1 MKRSF
6 SRVAIVNRGEAA
18 LRFIH
23 AALELNREGERLH
36 TIALYTEPDR
46 KALFVREADEAW
58 DLGPAMVEGADGR
71 RKVAYVDLPR
81 LEEAL
86 RRTRAEAAWPG
97 WGFVAEQ
104 PDFAELCERLGVTF
118 IGPSPAAM
126 RALGDKIASKKLAEG
141 LGIPLVPW
149 AGAPAASEAEAARQA
164 AELGFPVMVKA
175 TGGVGGRGVREA
187 ETPGTLPGALK
198 SARAEAWKWFGQ
210 ATVFLERR
218 LDGVRHVD
226 VQVVSDAWG
235 GVWAL
240 PAREASIQRRHQ
252 KLVEESPVPGLSPAR
267 EAAMRRAAARLVQAV
282 GYVGAAAVEFLYDPG
297 SEDFWFLEANT
308 RLEVEH
314 GVSEVTTGLDLVK
327 LQVHVARGGR
337 LPGEP
342 PGAAGHAVEVR
353 LCAENAESGFAPA
366 PGTVARLKLPGG
378 PGLRVDAGVAEGDL
392 VPAEFDSMIAKVI
405 AHGRDREE
413 ALGRLSRGLAQTAV
427 ILRGGTTNKAFLL
440 DLLDREEVRTG
451 RLDVRFLDRL
461 VARGEQS
468 SRRHAELALVR
479 AAIEAY
485 EAEADGE
492 RARFLSTAVRGRPEV
507 RPETSRTVE
516 LRQGGQAYSVVV
528 RRTAVDRY
536 RVEGDGHRVD
546 IGVER
551 LGSPLR
557 ERRLQTSEWRLLC
570 GGSTW
575 RVLSLVQ
582 GRSHLVEVEGVPH
595 TFTRDSQGLV
605 VAPAPAIVVSV
616 AVQPGDEVEAGQPLL
631 VLEAMKM
638 ETSVD
643 APFGGHVR
651 EVRVVPN
658 VQVGPGDPLVV
669 IDPEPRR
676 DAPPREKRLHLD
688 ALGAQ
693 AGGPPAGS
701 RQALEELRGLMLG
714 FDVEAAGL
722 RDALSRP
729 VEGSSGE
736 GFARGAASVLD
747 IFVDVCS
754 LFRRQGED
762 DEEWEDGNGSGAEEY
777 LFTYLRKLDE
787 KGAGLPAAFLAKL
800 QRALRHYGVKDLS
813 RSPELEESLYRI
825 CKAHQR
831 EEQLATPVS
840 LLLERFL
847 EGEAGSLAAVPDL
860 PALLDRLIA
869 ATQSRYPAVNDLAR
883 EVRFR
888 LVERPL
894 LERVRGEAFAAA
906 ERDLGALAKG
916 LAAGA
921 RAAHVEA
928 LVQCPQPLAG
938 LLVERYGRAGR
949 PVREAILE
957 VLLRRF
963 YRIRALDEI
972 RVESV
977 DGQPFAVASY
987 ERHGHL
993 RRALLAHAGEAGLAT
1008 TLARMGRLAASAPAE
1023 RELVGDVFFW
1033 RPEGPGDA
1041 GANGEETRAVLAG
1054 AALPRPFRRIVIAVA
1069 GPGGMQHFSF
1079 RPVATGGY
1087 AEEAS
1092 FRDVHPMMAKRLQL
1106 HQLQHFD
1113 IERLP
1118 SVDDVYLFRA
1128 VAKGNPRDERLFV
1141 VAEVRDLTP
1150 VRGSAGH
1157 VVQLPQ
1163 LERMLLETLGAI
1175 RRVQTRRP
1183 AGQRLHGNRVILHVW
1198 PVLDLSDEDLHAFVA
1213 RYAPSTEGLGLEGVT
1228 IRGRVPGEGGE
1239 VREVAVFLAKP
1250 PGRPIVV
1257 HRDAPDDAPI
1267 PPLSEYE
1274 QKVLRMAQRGLV
1286 YPYELVRM
1294 LAPGRDTAPRQF
1306 PPGEFV
1312 EHDLDGD
1319 GRLVPVARP
1328 FGKNTANVIA
1338 GVIRNFTPRHP
1349 EGMARVL
1356 LLGDPSRELGSLA
1369 EPECRRI
1376 AAALD
1381 LAREMRCPVD
1391 WLALSAGA
1399 KISTD
1404 SGTENMDWIAL
1415 VLRRIIDFT
1424 QEGGEINVVVNG
1436 INVGAQPYWNAEATM
1451 LMHTRGILV
1460 MMPESAMVLTGKRA
1474 LDFSGGVSAEDN
1486 RGIGGYERV
1495 MGPNG
1500 QAQYFARDIGEACQ
1514 LLFRHHEHTYLA
1526 PGERFPR
1533 RAETKDPADRDVR
1546 AFPYERRD
1554 EHGFATVGDVLTD
1567 GGNPGRKKPFDV
1579 RTVMQ
1584 AVADQ
1589 DHPTLERWSAWRDA
1603 ETVVVWDAHLGGW
1616 PVCLLGIESEPLPR
1630 FGIPPADGPDQWT
1643 GGTLFPQ
1650 SSRKAAR
1657 AINAA
1662 SGNRPVVVLANLTG
1676 FDGSPES
1683 LRQWQLEYGAEI
1695 GRAVVNF
1702 RGPIVFCVVS
1712 RYHGGA
1718 FVVFSNALNDNLS
1731 VIALEG
1737 TYASVIGGA
1746 PAAAVVFSREVE
1758 KRAAAD
1764 PRVKEL
1770 EAEMAAAAGHEKSRL
1785 RARLREVTRAVHSEK
1800 LGQVADEY
1808 DAVHSVDRA
1817 RRMGSVHE
1825 IIPAARLRPH
1835 LVEAVEKGIAKER
1848 ERVGALAKGE
1858 ASR

>member
-46 KALFVREADEAW
+46 RALFVREADEAW
-58 DLGPAMVEGADGR
+58 DLGPAMVEGGDGR
-71 RKVAYVDLPR
+71 RKVAYVDLGR

-86 RRTRAEAAWPG
+86 RATRAEAAWPG
-97 WGFVAEQ
+97 WGFVAEL
-104 PDFAELCERLGVTF
+104 PEFAELCERLGVTF

-126 RALGDKIASKKLAEG
+126 RALGDKIASKRLAESLG
-141 LGIPLVPW
+141 LPVVPW

-175 TGGVGGRGVREA
+175 TGGIGGRGVRDA
-187 ETPGTLPGALK
+187 ETAGTLPSALK
-198 SARAEAWKWFGQ
+198 GARAEAWKWFGL

-218 LDGVRHVD
+218 LDGARHVD
-226 VQVVSDAWG
+226 VQVLSDAWG

-252 KLVEESPVPGLSPAR
+252 KLVEESPVPGLPAAR
-267 EAAMRRAAARLVQAV
+267 ETAMRQAAARLVRAA
-282 GYVGAAAVEFLYDPG
+282 GYVGAAGVEFLYDPA

-342 PGAAGHAVEVR
+342 PAAAGHSVEVR
-353 LCAENAESGFAPA
+353 LCAEDAEAGFAPA

-413 ALGRLSRGLAQTAV
+413 ALGRLARALSQTAV

-440 DLLDREEVRTG
+440 DLLDREEVRAG
-451 RLDVRFLDRL
+451 RVDVRFLDRL

-485 EAEADGE
+485 EAEADAEKG
-492 RARFLSTAVRGRPEV
+492 RFLSTAVRGRPEV

-516 LRQGGQAYSVVV
+516 LRQGGQAYAVAV

-536 RVEGDGHRVD
+536 RVEEGGHRVD
-546 IGVER
+546 VGVER

-595 TFTRDSQGLV
+595 TFTRDAQGLV
-605 VAPAPAIVVSV
+605 AAPAPAIVVSV
-616 AVQPGDEVEAGQPLL
+616 AVQPGDPVEAGQPLV

-638 ETSVD
+638 ETSVV

-676 DAPPREKRLHLD
+676 TSEPRERRLFLD
-688 ALGAQ
+688 ALGA
-693 AGGPPAGS
+693 AAAGPPAGS

-722 RDALSRP
+722 REALSRS
-729 VEGSSGE
+729 VEGSAGE
-736 GFARGAASVLD
+736 AFARGARGVLD

-762 DEEWEDGNGSGAEEY
+762 EAVWGDDNGFGAEEY

-787 KGAGLPAAFLAKL
+787 KGTGLPAAFLAKL
-800 QRALRHYGVKDLS
+800 QRALRHYGVGELS

-831 EEQLATPVS
+831 EEQLAAPVS

-847 EGEAGSLAAVPDL
+847 EGEAASLAAVPDL

-906 ERDLGALAKG
+906 ERDLLALAGG
-916 LAAGA
+916 LDPAARPA
-921 RAAHVEA
+921 RVEA
-928 LVQCPQPLAG
+928 LVQCPQPLAA
-938 LLVERYGRAGR
+938 LLVERFGTASR
-949 PVREAILE
+949 PAREAILE
-957 VLLRRF
+957 VLQRRF

-972 RVESV
+972 RVEAV
-977 DGQPFAVASY
+977 DGHPFAVASY
-987 ERHGHL
+987 EREG
-993 RRALLAHAGEAGLAT
+993 RRRHALLTHAGDESLSAA
-1008 TLARMGRLAASAPAE
+1008 LARMGRLAAPAPPD
-1023 RELVGDVFFW
+1023 RELVGDAFLW

-1041 GANGEETRAVLAG
+1041 EANAAEFRAVLDG
-1054 AALPRPFRRIVIAVA
+1054 VALPRPFRRIVVAVA
-1069 GPGGMQHFSF
+1069 GPGGMQHFTF
-1079 RPVATGGY
+1079 RPAPGGGY
-1087 AEEAS
+1087 AEEAL
-1092 FRDVHPMMAKRLQL
+1092 FRDTHPMMAKRLQL
-1106 HQLQHFD
+1106 HRLQHFD
-1113 IERLP
+1113 LERLP
-1118 SVDDVYLFRA
+1118 SVEDVYVFRA
-1128 VAKGNPRDERLFV
+1128 VAKGNPRDERLVV

-1150 VRGSAGH
+1150 VRDGAGH
-1157 VVQLPQ
+1157 VMQLPE

-1175 RRVQTRRP
+1175 RRAQARRP
-1183 AGQRLHGNRVILHVW
+1183 PGQRIHGNRVILHVW
-1198 PVLDLSDEDLHAFVA
+1198 PVLDVSDEDLHDFVA
-1213 RYAPSTEGLGLEGVT
+1213 RYAPATEGLGLEGVT
-1228 IRGRVPGEGGE
+1228 IQGRVPVEGAPP
-1239 VREVAVFLAKP
+1239 REVAVFLSKP

-1257 HRDAPDDAPI
+1257 RRGAPEDGPI
-1267 PPLSEYE
+1267 APLSAYE
-1274 QKVLRMAQRGLV
+1274 QKVLRLAQRGLV

-1294 LAPGRDTAPRQF
+1294 LAPGRDAAGGQF

-1312 EHDLDGD
+1312 EHDLDGE
-1319 GRLVPVARP
+1319 GRLVPVTRP
-1328 FGKNTANVIA
+1328 FGQNQANIIA
-1338 GVIRNFTPRHP
+1338 GVIRNFTARHP

-1376 AAALD
+1376 AEALE
-1381 LAREMRCPVD
+1381 LARRMQCPVD

-1415 VLRRIIDFT
+1415 VLRRVIEFT
-1424 QEGGEINVVVNG
+1424 QAGGEINVVVNG

-1460 MMPESAMVLTGKRA
+1460 MMPDSAMVLTGKRA

-1486 RGIGGYERV
+1486 QGIGGYERV

-1514 LLFRHHEHTYLA
+1514 VLFRHHDHTYVA

-1533 RAETKDPADRDVR
+1533 RAATKDPADRDVR
-1546 AFPYERRD
+1546 AHPYARRD

-1567 GGNPGRKKPFDV
+1567 AGNPGRKKPFDV

-1584 AVADQ
+1584 SVADQ

-1616 PVCLLGIESEPLPR
+1616 PICLLGIESEPLPR
-1630 FGIPPADGPDQWT
+1630 FGIPPADGPEQWT

-1657 AINAA
+1657 ALNAA

-1683 LRQWQLEYGAEI
+1683 LRAWQLEYGAEI

-1718 FVVFSNALNDNLS
+1718 FVVFSNALNDNFS

-1758 KRAAAD
+1758 KRATAD
-1764 PRVKEL
+1764 PRVAEL
-1770 EAEMAAAAGHEKSRL
+1770 EAEVAAASGHEKARL
-1785 RARLREVTRAVHSEK
+1785 RARLREVLRAVHSEK

-1808 DAVHSVDRA
+1808 DAVHSVERA
-1817 RRMGSVHE
+1817 RRVGSVHE
-1825 IIPAARLRPH
+1825 IIPASRLRPH
-1835 LVEAVEKGIAKER
+1835 LIEAVERGIAKEL
-1848 ERVGALAKGE
+1848 ERVEALAK
-1858 ASR
+1858 A

>member
-36 TIALYTEPDR
+36 TIALYTTPDR
-46 KALFVREADEAW
+46 NALFVREADEAC
-58 DLGPAMVEGADGR
+58 DLGPAMVEGGDGR
-71 RKVAYVDLPR
+71 RKVAYVDLAR
-81 LEEAL
+81 LEQAL
-86 RRTRAEAAWPG
+86 RATRAEAAWPG
-97 WGFVAEQ
+97 WGFVAEL
-104 PDFAELCERLGVTF
+104 PEFAELCERVGVTF

-126 RALGDKIASKKLAEG
+126 RALGDKIASKRLAEG
-141 LGIPLVPW
+141 LGIPVVPW
-149 AGAPAASEAEAARQA
+149 AGVPATSEVEAARQA
-164 AELGFPVMVKA
+164 SELGFPVMVKA
-175 TGGVGGRGVREA
+175 TAGIGGRGIREA
-187 ETPGTLPGALK
+187 ETPGTLATALK
-198 SARAEAWKWFGQ
+198 GARAEGWKWFSQ

-218 LDGVRHVD
+218 LHGVRQVD

-252 KLVEESPVPGLSPAR
+252 KLVEESPVPGLPPAR
-267 EAAMRRAAARLVQAV
+267 ETAMRHAAARLVRAA
-282 GYVGAAAVEFLYDPG
+282 GYVGAAAVEFLYDAA

-314 GVSEVTTGLDLVK
+314 GVSEITTGLDLVK

-342 PGAAGHAVEVR
+342 PAASGHAVEVR
-353 LCAENAESGFAPA
+353 LCAEDAEAGFAPA
-366 PGTVARLKLPGG
+366 PGTVARLRLPGG

-427 ILRGGTTNKAFLL
+427 ILRGGTTNKAFLR
-440 DLLDREEVRTG
+440 DLVDREEVRGG
-451 RLDVRFLDRL
+451 RLDVGFLDRL
-461 VARGEQS
+461 VARGEQT

-485 EAEADGE
+485 EAEADFE
-492 RARFLSTAVRGRPEV
+492 KARFLSTAVRGRPEV

-516 LRQGGQAYSVVV
+516 LRQGGQAYGVVV

-536 RVEGDGHRVD
+536 RVEEDGRRVD
-546 IGVER
+546 VSVER
-551 LGSPLR
+551 LGAPLR

-570 GGSTW
+570 AGATW

-595 TFTRDSQGLV
+595 TFTSDSQGLV

-676 DAPPREKRLHLD
+676 VADPRERRLHLD
-688 ALGAQ
+688 ALGA
-693 AGGPPAGS
+693 AAAGPPAGS

-722 RDALSRP
+722 REALSRP
-729 VEGSSGE
+729 LEGSAGQA
-736 GFARGAASVLD
+736 FAQGAAGVLD

-762 DEEWEDGNGSGAEEY
+762 EEGWEDGNGFGAEEY
-777 LFTYLRKLDE
+777 LFTYLRKLEE

-800 QRALRHYGVKDLS
+800 QRALRHYGVTELS
-813 RSPELEESLYRI
+813 RSPELEESLYRV

-831 EEQLATPVS
+831 EEQLAAPVS

-847 EGEAGSLAAVPDL
+847 DGEAASLAAVPDL

-894 LERVRGEAFAAA
+894 LERVRSEGFAAA
-906 ERDLGALAKG
+906 ERDLAALAADPRG
-916 LAAGA
+916 EA
-921 RAAHVEA
+921 RAAHVES

-938 LLVERYGRAGR
+938 LLVERYGASGR
-949 PVREAILE
+949 PLREAILE

-977 DGQPFAVASY
+977 EGQPFAVASY
-987 ERHGHL
+987 EREGRSRH
-993 RRALLAHAGEAGLAT
+993 ALLAHGADAGLAT
-1008 TLARMGRLAASAPAE
+1008 ALAGMGRLAAAAPAG
-1023 RELVGDVFFW
+1023 REPVGDVFLW

-1041 GANGEETRAVLAG
+1041 ETNAAEMRAVLAG
-1054 AALPRPFRRIVIAVA
+1054 VPLPRPFRRIVIAVG
-1069 GPGGMQHFSF
+1069 GPGGMQHFTF
-1079 RPVATGGY
+1079 RPSAAGGY
-1087 AEEAS
+1087 SEEAF
-1092 FRDVHPMMAKRLQL
+1092 FRDAHPMMAKRLQL
-1106 HQLQHFD
+1106 HRLQQFE
-1113 IERLP
+1113 IERLA
-1118 SVDDVYLFRA
+1118 SVEDVYLFRT
-1128 VAKGNPRDERLFV
+1128 VARGNPRDERLFA

-1150 VRGSAGH
+1150 VRDAAGH
-1157 VVQLPQ
+1157 VVQLPE
-1163 LERMLLETLGAI
+1163 LERMLLEALGAI

-1183 AGQRLHGNRVILHVW
+1183 AGQRIHGSRVVLHVW
-1198 PVLDLSDEDLHAFVA
+1198 PILDVSDDDLHAFVA
-1213 RYAPSTEGLGLEGVT
+1213 RYAPTTEGLGLEGVT
-1228 IRGRVPGEGGE
+1228 IQGRVPATDGGAA
-1239 VREVAVFLAKP
+1239 REVAVFLSKP

-1257 HRDAPDDAPI
+1257 RRGVPEDGPI
-1267 PPLSEYE
+1267 APLSEYE
-1274 QKVLRMAQRGLV
+1274 QKVLRLAQRGLV

-1294 LAPGRDTAPRQF
+1294 LAPGRDAAGGQF

-1312 EHDLDGD
+1312 EHDLDGE
-1319 GRLVPVARP
+1319 GRLVPVERP
-1328 FGKNTANVIA
+1328 FGQNEANIIA
-1338 GVIRNFTPRHP
+1338 GVVRNYTARYP

-1369 EPECRRI
+1369 EAECRRVG
-1376 AAALD
+1376 AALA

-1399 KISTD
+1399 KISRD

-1415 VLRRIIDFT
+1415 VLRQVIEFT
-1424 QEGGEINVVVNG
+1424 QGGGEINVVVNG

-1460 MMPESAMVLTGKRA
+1460 MMPDSAMVLTGKRA
-1474 LDFSGGVSAEDN
+1474 LDFSGGVSAADN
-1486 RGIGGYERV
+1486 QGIGGYERV

-1514 LLFRHHEHTYLA
+1514 VLFRHHDHTYVA

-1533 RAETKDPADRDVR
+1533 RAETKDPSDRDVR
-1546 AFPYERRD
+1546 AYPYERRD

-1567 GGNPGRKKPFDV
+1567 AGNPGRKKPFDV
-1579 RTVMQ
+1579 RTVMRSLS
-1584 AVADQ
+1584 DQ
-1589 DHPTLERWSAWRDA
+1589 DHPPLERWSAWRDA

-1630 FGIPPADGPDQWT
+1630 FGIPPADGPEQWT

-1718 FVVFSNALNDNLS
+1718 FVVFSNALNDNFS

-1770 EAEMAAAAGHEKSRL
+1770 EAEAAAASGHEKARL

-1808 DAVHSVDRA
+1808 DAVHSVERA
-1817 RRMGSVHE
+1817 RRVGSVHE
-1825 IIPAARLRPH
+1825 IIPASRLRPH
-1835 LVEAVEKGIAKER
+1835 LIQAVEKGIAKER
-1848 ERVGALAKGE
+1848 ERIGALVKA
-1858 ASR
+1858 

>member
-36 TIALYTEPDR
+36 TVALYTAPDR
-46 KALFVREADEAW
+46 HSLFVREADEAW
-58 DLGPAMVEGADGR
+58 DLGPAAVETPDGR
-71 RKVAYVDLPR
+71 RKIAYADLGR

-86 RRTRAEAAWPG
+86 VATRAEAAWPG
-97 WGFVAEQ
+97 WGFVAED
-104 PDFAELCERLGVTF
+104 PGFAELCERLGVTF

-126 RALGDKIASKKLAEG
+126 RALGDKIAGKRLAEG
-141 LGIPLVPW
+141 LGIPVVPW
-149 AGAPAASEAEAARQA
+149 AGGPVAGEAEAARQA

-175 TGGVGGRGVREA
+175 TAGIGGRAVREA
-187 ETPGTLPGALK
+187 ETPGVLPGALK
-198 SARAEAWKWFGQ
+198 AARAAAWKWSGQ

-218 LDGVRHVD
+218 LDGARHLD

-252 KLVEESPVPGLSPAR
+252 KLVAESPVPRLPPAR
-267 EAAMRRAAARLVQAV
+267 EAAMRKAAARLVQAA
-282 GYVGAAAVEFLYDPG
+282 GYVGAAGVEFLYDPV

-314 GVSEVTTGLDLVK
+314 GVSEVTIGLDLVK
-327 LQVHVARGGR
+327 LQIHVARGGR

-342 PGAAGHAVEVR
+342 PSAVGHAIEAR
-353 LCAENAESGFAPA
+353 LCAEDAEAGFAPA
-366 PGTVARLKLPGG
+366 PGTVARLRLPGG

-392 VPAEFDSMIAKVI
+392 VPAEFDSMIAKII
-405 AHGRDREE
+405 ANGRDREE
-413 ALGRLSRGLAQTAV
+413 ALGRLARALAQTAV
-427 ILRGGTTNKAFLL
+427 ILRGGATNKAFLL
-440 DLLDREEVRTG
+440 DLLDREEVRAG
-451 RLDVRFLDRL
+451 RLDVGFLDRL

-485 EAEADGE
+485 EAEGDGE
-492 RARFLSTAVRGRPEV
+492 KARFLSTAVRGRPEV
-507 RPETSRTVE
+507 RPEASRSVE
-516 LRQGGQAYSVVV
+516 LRQGGQVYSVVV

-536 RVEGDGHRVD
+536 RVEEDGRRVEV
-546 IGVER
+546 GVER

-557 ERRLQTSEWRLLC
+557 ERRLQTSEWRLQC

-582 GRSHLVEVEGVPH
+582 GRTHLVEVEGVPH
-595 TFTRDSQGLV
+595 TFTRESQGPV

-616 AVQPGDEVEAGQPLL
+616 AVRPGDEVAAGQPLV

-643 APFGGHVR
+643 APFPGQVR

-669 IDPEPRR
+669 LDPEPRR
-676 DAPPREKRLHLD
+676 AALPRERRLHLD
-688 ALGAQ
+688 ALGGA
-693 AGGPPAGS
+693 AAGPPAGL

-714 FDVEAAGL
+714 FDAEAGGL
-722 RDALSRP
+722 REPLSRP
-729 VEGSSGE
+729 IERSAGE
-736 GFARGAASVLD
+736 PFARGAAGVLD
-747 IFVDVCS
+747 IFADICS
-754 LFRRQGED
+754 LFRRQGGA
-762 DEEWEDGNGSGAEEY
+762 DEEWEDGNGFGVEEY
-777 LFTYLRKLDE
+777 LFTYLRKLDH
-787 KGAGLPAAFLAKL
+787 KGAGLPAPFLTKL
-800 QRALRHYGVKDLS
+800 RRALRHYGVLDLA

-831 EEQLATPVS
+831 EEHLAAPVS
-840 LLLERFL
+840 LLLERL
-847 EGEAGSLAAVPDL
+847 REGEAASLAAVPDL
-860 PALLDRLIA
+860 PALLDRVIA

-894 LERVRGEAFAAA
+894 LQRVRAVAFAAA
-906 ERDLGALAKG
+906 EGDLLALAG
-916 LAAGA
+916 GPAPGE
-921 RAAHVEA
+921 RAALLER

-938 LLVERYGRAGR
+938 LLAERYEAASRTAQ
-949 PVREAILE
+949 EAILE

-972 RVESV
+972 RVETV
-977 DGQPFAVASY
+977 EGHPFAVASY
-987 ERHGHL
+987 EREGRR
-993 RRALLAHAGEAGLAT
+993 RRALLTHAGDSSLSTA
-1008 TLARMGRLAASAPAE
+1008 LARMGRLAAPTPPD
-1023 RELVGDVFFW
+1023 RELVGDVFLW
-1033 RPEGPGDA
+1033 RPGGA
-1041 GANGEETRAVLAG
+1041 GEVEANATEIREILEG
-1054 AALPRPFRRIVIAVA
+1054 AALPRSFRRLVVAVG
-1069 GPGGMQHFSF
+1069 GPGSMHHFTF
-1079 RPVATGGY
+1079 RPAQGGGY
-1087 AEEAS
+1087 AEETF
-1092 FRDVHPMMAKRLQL
+1092 FRDAHPMMAKRLEL
-1106 HQLQHFD
+1106 HRLQHFD
-1113 IERLP
+1113 LERLA
-1118 SVDDVYLFRA
+1118 SVEDVYLFRA
-1128 VAKGNPRDERLFV
+1128 VAKGNPRDERLFA

-1150 VRGSAGH
+1150 VRDAAGH
-1157 VVQLPQ
+1157 VVQLPE
-1163 LERMLLETLGAI
+1163 LERMLLEALGAM

-1183 AGQRLHGNRVILHVW
+1183 PGQRLHGNRVILHVW
-1198 PVLDLSDEDLHAFVA
+1198 PVLDVSDDDLHAFVA
-1213 RYAPSTEGLGLEGVT
+1213 RYAPTTEGLGLEGVT
-1228 IRGRVPGEGGE
+1228 IHGRVPAEGGE
-1239 VREVAVFLAKP
+1239 ARDVAVFLSKP

-1257 HRDAPDDAPI
+1257 RRAAPDDAPI
-1267 PPLSEYE
+1267 APLSEYE
-1274 QKVLRMAQRGLV
+1274 QKVVRLAQRGLV

-1294 LAPGRDTAPRQF
+1294 LAPGPEERGGQF

-1319 GRLVPVARP
+1319 GRLVPVDRP
-1328 FGKNTANVIA
+1328 FGQNRANVIA
-1338 GVIRNFTPRHP
+1338 GVIRNFTARHP

-1376 AAALD
+1376 AAALE

-1399 KISTD
+1399 KIAKD

-1415 VLRRIIDFT
+1415 VLRRIVEFT
-1424 QEGGEINVVVNG
+1424 QGGGEINVVVNG

-1460 MMPESAMVLTGKRA
+1460 MMPDSAMVLTGKRA

-1486 RGIGGYERV
+1486 QGIGGYERV

-1500 QAQYFARDIGEACQ
+1500 QAQYFARDVGEACQ
-1514 LLFRHHEHTYLA
+1514 ILFRHHEHAYFA

-1533 RAETKDPADRDVR
+1533 RARTEDPADRDVC
-1546 AFPYERRD
+1546 AFAYERCD
-1554 EHGFATVGDVLTD
+1554 EHGFAAVGDVLTD
-1567 GGNPGRKKPFDV
+1567 SGNPGRKRPFDV
-1579 RTVMQ
+1579 RNVMRS
-1584 AVADQ
+1584 VVDQ
-1589 DHPTLERWSAWRDA
+1589 DHPPLERWAAWRDA

-1616 PVCLLGIESEPLPR
+1616 PVCVLGIESEPQAR
-1630 FGIPPADGPDQWT
+1630 FGIPPADGPEQWT

-1662 SGNRPVVVLANLTG
+1662 SGSRPLVVLANLTG

-1718 FVVFSNALNDNLS
+1718 FVVFSNALHDNLS

-1746 PAAAVVFSREVE
+1746 PAAAVVFSREVDT
-1758 KRAAAD
+1758 RTAAD
-1764 PRVKEL
+1764 PRVQEV
-1770 EAEMAAAAGHEKSRL
+1770 EAALASATGHEKVRL
-1785 RARLREVTRAVHSEK
+1785 RARLREVTRAVQSEK

-1808 DAVHSVDRA
+1808 DAVHSVERA
-1817 RRMGSVHE
+1817 RRVGSVHE
-1825 IIPAARLRPH
+1825 IIPASRLRPH
-1835 LVEAVEKGIAKER
+1835 LIEAVEKGIARER
-1848 ERVGALAKGE
+1848 ERVETPARA
-1858 ASR
+1858 

>member
-18 LRFIH
+18 LRFIN

-36 TIALYTEPDR
+36 TIALYTTPDR
-46 KALFVREADEAW
+46 NALFVREADEAW
-58 DLGPAMVEGADGR
+58 GLGPAMVEGGDGR
-71 RKVAYVDLPR
+71 RKVAYVDLAR

-86 RRTRAEAAWPG
+86 RATRAEAAWPG
-97 WGFVAEQ
+97 WGFVAEL
-104 PDFAELCERLGVTF
+104 PAFAELCERLGLTF

-126 RALGDKIASKKLAEG
+126 RALGDKMASKRLAEG
-141 LGIPLVPW
+141 LGIPVVPW

-164 AELGFPVMVKA
+164 VDLGFPLMVKA
-175 TGGVGGRGVREA
+175 TGGLGGRGVRDA
-187 ETPGTLPGALK
+187 ETAGTLSTALK
-198 SARAEAWKWFGQ
+198 AARAEAWKWFGQ

-218 LDGVRHVD
+218 LDGARHVD

-252 KLVEESPVPGLSPAR
+252 KLIEESPVPGLPPGR
-267 EAAMRRAAARLVQAV
+267 EAAMRRAAARLVQAA
-282 GYVGAAAVEFLYDPG
+282 GYVGAAAVEFLYDPS

-314 GVSEVTTGLDLVK
+314 GVSEVTTGIDLVK

-337 LPGEP
+337 LPGDP
-342 PGAAGHAVEVR
+342 PPIAGHAIEVR
-353 LCAENAESGFAPA
+353 LCAEDAEAGFAPA

-413 ALGRLSRGLAQTAV
+413 ALGRLARALSQTAV

-440 DLLDREEVRTG
+440 GLLDREEVRAG
-451 RLDVRFLDRL
+451 RVDVRFLDRL

-485 EAEADGE
+485 EAEADAEKG
-492 RARFLSTAVRGRPEV
+492 RFLSTAVRGRPEV

-516 LRQGGQAYSVVV
+516 LRQGGQAYGVAV
-528 RRTAVDRY
+528 RRIAVDRY
-536 RVEGDGHRVD
+536 RVEEGGYRVD
-546 IGVER
+546 VGVER

-557 ERRLQTSEWRLLC
+557 ERRLQTSEWRLVC

-669 IDPEPRR
+669 IDPESRR
-676 DAPPREKRLHLD
+676 AADPRERRLHLD
-688 ALGAQ
+688 ALGA
-693 AGGPPAGS
+693 AAAGPPAGS

-714 FDVEAAGL
+714 FDVEATGL
-722 RDALSRP
+722 REALSRP
-729 VEGSSGE
+729 VEGSAGE
-736 GFARGAASVLD
+736 AFARGARGVLD

-762 DEEWEDGNGSGAEEY
+762 AEDWEDGNGFGAEEY
-777 LFTYLRKLDE
+777 LFTYLRKLEE

-800 QRALRHYGVKDLS
+800 QRALGHYGVCDLF

-831 EEQLATPVS
+831 EEQLAAPVS
-840 LLLERFL
+840 LLLERL
-847 EGEAGSLAAVPDL
+847 LDGEAASLAAVPDL

-883 EVRFR
+883 DVRFR

-906 ERDLGALAKG
+906 ERDLRAVGGDLD
-916 LAAGA
+916 AAT
-921 RAAHVEA
+921 RAAHVES
-928 LVQCPQPLAG
+928 LVQCPLPLAG
-938 LLVERYGRAGR
+938 PLVERFETASR
-949 PVREAILE
+949 PAREAILE
-957 VLLRRF
+957 VLQRRF

-972 RVESV
+972 RVEAV
-977 DGQPFAVASY
+977 DDHPFAVASY
-987 ERHGHL
+987 EREG
-993 RRALLAHAGEAGLAT
+993 RRRHAILTHAADASLSAAI
-1008 TLARMGRLAASAPAE
+1008 ARTGRLAATAPAD
-1023 RELVGDVFFW
+1023 RELVGDLFLW
-1033 RPEGPGDA
+1033 RATGPGDA
-1041 GANGEETRAVLAG
+1041 DANAAEIRSVLEG
-1054 AALPRPFRRIVIAVA
+1054 VPLPRPFRRIVIAVA
-1069 GPGGMQHFSF
+1069 GPGGMQHFTF
-1079 RPVATGGY
+1079 RPAPGGGY
-1087 AEEAS
+1087 AEEAF
-1092 FRDVHPMMAKRLQL
+1092 FRDTHPMMAKRLQL
-1106 HQLQHFD
+1106 HRLQHFD
-1113 IERLP
+1113 LERLP
-1118 SVDDVYLFRA
+1118 SVEDVYLFRA
-1128 VAKGNPRDERLFV
+1128 VAKGNPRDERLFA

-1150 VRGSAGH
+1150 VRDGAGR
-1157 VVQLPQ
+1157 VVQLPE
-1163 LERMLLETLGAI
+1163 LERMLLEALGAI

-1183 AGQRLHGNRVILHVW
+1183 PGQRIHGNRVILHVW
-1198 PVLDLSDEDLHAFVA
+1198 PILDVSDEDLHAFVA
-1213 RYAPSTEGLGLEGVT
+1213 RYAPATEGLGLEGVT
-1228 IRGRVPGEGGE
+1228 IQGRVPVEGGE
-1239 VREVAVFLAKP
+1239 PREVAVSLSKP

-1257 HRDAPDDAPI
+1257 RRGVPQDGPVA
-1267 PPLSEYE
+1267 PLSEYE
-1274 QKVLRMAQRGLV
+1274 QKVLRLAQRGLV

-1294 LAPGRDTAPRQF
+1294 LAPGRDAASGQF

-1312 EHDLDGD
+1312 EHDLDGE
-1319 GRLVPVARP
+1319 GRLAPVDRP
-1328 FGKNTANVIA
+1328 FGQNQANVIV
-1338 GVIRNFTPRHP
+1338 GLIRNFTMRHP

-1376 AAALD
+1376 VAALD
-1381 LAREMRCPVD
+1381 LARDMQCPVD

-1415 VLRRIIDFT
+1415 VLRRVIEFT
-1424 QEGGEINVVVNG
+1424 QTGGEVNVVVNG

-1460 MMPESAMVLTGKRA
+1460 MMPDSAMVLTGKRA

-1514 LLFRHHEHTYLA
+1514 VLFRHHDHTYVA

-1533 RAETKDPADRDVR
+1533 RAATKDPAERDIR
-1546 AFPYERRD
+1546 AFPYERAG
-1554 EHGFATVGDVLTD
+1554 EHGFATVGEVLTD
-1567 GGNPGRKKPFDV
+1567 AGNPGRKKPFDV
-1579 RTVMQ
+1579 RTVMSS
-1584 AVADQ
+1584 VTDQ

-1630 FGIPPADGPDQWT
+1630 FGIPPADGPEQWT

-1650 SSRKAAR
+1650 SSRKVAR

-1683 LRQWQLEYGAEI
+1683 LRSWQLEYGAEI

-1718 FVVFSNALNDNLS
+1718 FVVFSNALNDNFS
-1731 VIALEG
+1731 VLALEG

-1758 KRAAAD
+1758 KRTAAD
-1764 PRVKEL
+1764 PRAKAL
-1770 EAEMAAAAGHEKSRL
+1770 EAEVAAASGHEKARL

-1808 DAVHSVDRA
+1808 DAVHSVERA
-1817 RRMGSVHE
+1817 RRVGSVHE
-1825 IIPAARLRPH
+1825 IIPARRLRPH
-1835 LVEAVEKGIAKER
+1835 LIEAVEKGIAKEL
-1848 ERVGALAKGE
+1848 ERVGALAK
-1858 ASR
+1858 A

>member
-46 KALFVREADEAW
+46 HALFVREANEAW
-58 DLGPAMVEGADGR
+58 DLGPAMVAGADGR
-71 RKVAYVDLPR
+71 RKVAYVDLGR

-86 RRTRAEAAWPG
+86 RETRAEAAWPG

-104 PDFAELCERLGVTF
+104 PAFAELCERLGVTF

-126 RALGDKIASKKLAEG
+126 RVLGDKIASKRLAEG
-141 LGIPLVPW
+141 LGIPVVPW
-149 AGAPAASEAEAARQA
+149 AGAPATNEAEAARQA
-164 AELGFPVMVKA
+164 SELGFPVMVKA
-175 TGGVGGRGVREA
+175 TAGIGGRGIREA
-187 ETPGTLPGALK
+187 ETPGTLPTALK
-198 SARAEAWKWFGQ
+198 GARAEGWKWFGQ

-218 LDGVRHVD
+218 LEGVRQVD

-252 KLVEESPVPGLSPAR
+252 KLVEESPVPGLPPLR
-267 EAAMRRAAARLVQAV
+267 EAAMRQAAARLVRAA
-282 GYVGAAAVEFLYDPG
+282 GYVGAAAVEFLYDSA
-297 SEDFWFLEANT
+297 SEDFWLLEANT

-314 GVSEVTTGLDLVK
+314 GVSEITTGLDLVK

-342 PGAAGHAVEVR
+342 PPASGHAIEVR
-353 LCAENAESGFAPA
+353 LCAEDAEAGFAPA
-366 PGTVARLKLPGG
+366 PGTVARLRLPGG

-427 ILRGGTTNKAFLL
+427 VLRGGTTNKAFLL
-440 DLLDREEVRTG
+440 DLVDREEVRLG
-451 RLDVRFLDRL
+451 RLDVGFLDRL
-461 VARGEQS
+461 VARGEQT

-485 EAEADGE
+485 ETEADAE
-492 RARFLSTAVRGRPEV
+492 KARFLSTAARGRPEV

-516 LRQGGQAYSVVV
+516 LRQGGQAYGVAV

-536 RVEGDGHRVD
+536 RVEEDGRRVD
-546 IGVER
+546 VSVER
-551 LGSPLR
+551 LGAPLR

-570 GGSTW
+570 AGATW

-616 AVQPGDEVEAGQPLL
+616 AVQPGDEVEVGQPLL

-643 APFGGHVR
+643 APFAGHVR

-658 VQVGPGDPLVV
+658 VQVGPGDPLVL

-676 DAPPREKRLHLD
+676 VADPRERRLHLD
-688 ALGAQ
+688 ALGA
-693 AGGPPAGS
+693 AAAGPPAGS

-714 FDVEAAGL
+714 FDVEAVGL
-722 RDALSRP
+722 REALSRP
-729 VEGSSGE
+729 LEGSAGE
-736 GFARGAASVLD
+736 VFARGAAGVLD

-762 DEEWEDGNGSGAEEY
+762 EEEWEDGNGFGAEEY

-800 QRALRHYGVKDLS
+800 QRALRHYGVSDLS
-813 RSPELEESLYRI
+813 RSPELEESLYRV

-831 EEQLATPVS
+831 EEQLAAPVS
-840 LLLERFL
+840 LLLERFVD
-847 EGEAGSLAAVPDL
+847 GEAASLAAIPDL

-906 ERDLGALAKG
+906 ERDLAALG
-916 LAAGA
+916 TGPGGDA
-921 RAAHVEA
+921 RAAHVES

-938 LLVERYGRAGR
+938 LLVERYGAAVR

-972 RVESV
+972 RVETV
-977 DGQPFAVASY
+977 EGHPFAVASY
-987 ERHGHL
+987 EREGRSRH
-993 RRALLAHAGEAGLAT
+993 ALLTHTGDAGLAT
-1008 TLARMGRLAASAPAE
+1008 ALRSMGRLAAAAPAG
-1023 RELVGDVFFW
+1023 REPVGDVFLW
-1033 RPEGPGDA
+1033 RPEGPGDPEVNA
-1041 GANGEETRAVLAG
+1041 AEMRAVLAG
-1054 AALPRPFRRIVIAVA
+1054 VALPRPFRRIVLAVA
-1069 GPGGMQHFSF
+1069 GPGGMQHFTF
-1079 RPVATGGY
+1079 RPAPDGGY
-1087 AEEAS
+1087 TEEAL
-1092 FRDVHPMMAKRLQL
+1092 FRDAHPMMAKRLQL
-1106 HQLQHFD
+1106 HRLQHFD
-1113 IERLP
+1113 LERLS
-1118 SVDDVYLFRA
+1118 SVEDVYVFRA

-1150 VRGSAGH
+1150 VRDAAGH
-1157 VVQLPQ
+1157 VVQLPE

-1175 RRVQTRRP
+1175 RRFQSRRP
-1183 AGQRLHGNRVILHVW
+1183 PGQRIHGNRVILHVW
-1198 PVLDLSDEDLHAFVA
+1198 PVLDVSDDDLHAFVA
-1213 RYAPSTEGLGLEGVT
+1213 RYAPATEGLGLEGVT
-1228 IRGRVPGEGGE
+1228 IQGRVPVEGASP
-1239 VREVAVFLAKP
+1239 REVAVSLSKP

-1257 HRDAPDDAPI
+1257 RRAAPEEGPI
-1267 PPLSEYE
+1267 APLSEYE
-1274 QKVLRMAQRGLV
+1274 QKVQRLAQRGLV

-1294 LAPGRDTAPRQF
+1294 LAPGRDAAGGQF

-1312 EHDLDGD
+1312 EHDLDAE
-1319 GRLVPVARP
+1319 GRLVPVDRP
-1328 FGKNTANVIA
+1328 FGQNQANIIA

-1369 EPECRRI
+1369 EAECRRVG
-1376 AAALD
+1376 AALD
-1381 LAREMRCPVD
+1381 LAREMGCPLD

-1415 VLRRIIDFT
+1415 VLRQIIEFT
-1424 QEGGEINVVVNG
+1424 QAGGEINVVVNG

-1460 MMPESAMVLTGKRA
+1460 MMPDSAMVLTGKRA
-1474 LDFSGGVSAEDN
+1474 LDFSGGVSAADN
-1486 RGIGGYERV
+1486 QGIGGYERV

-1514 LLFRHHEHTYLA
+1514 VLFRHHDHTYVV

-1533 RAETKDPADRDVR
+1533 RATTADPGDRDVR
-1546 AFPYERRD
+1546 THPYRRRD
-1554 EHGFATVGDVLTD
+1554 EHGFATVGDVITD
-1567 GGNPGRKKPFDV
+1567 AGNPGRKKPFDV

-1584 AVADQ
+1584 SVADQ
-1589 DHPTLERWSAWRDA
+1589 DHAPLERWAAWRDA

-1630 FGIPPADGPDQWT
+1630 FGIPPADGPEQWT

-1657 AINAA
+1657 ALNAA

-1718 FVVFSNALNDNLS
+1718 FVVFSNALNDNFS

-1746 PAAAVVFSREVE
+1746 PAAAVVFSREVD

-1764 PRVKEL
+1764 ARVKEL
-1770 EAEMAAAAGHEKSRL
+1770 EAEVAAASGHEKARL

-1808 DAVHSVDRA
+1808 DAVHSVERA
-1817 RRMGSVHE
+1817 RRVGSVHE
-1825 IIPAARLRPH
+1825 IIPASRLRPH
-1835 LVEAVEKGIAKER
+1835 LIEAIEKGIAKEL
-1848 ERVGALAKGE
+1848 ERVATVGKP
-1858 ASR
+1858 

>member
-36 TIALYTEPDR
+36 TIALYTDPDR
-46 KALFVREADEAW
+46 HALFVREAAEAW
-58 DLGPAMVEGADGR
+58 ALGPAIEEGPDGR
-71 RKVAYVDLPR
+71 RTVAYVDLSR

-104 PDFAELCERLGVTF
+104 PEFAELCERLGVTF
-118 IGPSPAAM
+118 IGASPAAM
-126 RALGDKIASKKLAEG
+126 RALGDKIASKRLAEG
-141 LGIPLVPW
+141 LGIPVVPW
-149 AGAPAASEAEAARQA
+149 AGAPTASEAEALRQA
-164 AELGFPVMVKA
+164 GELGFPVMVKA

-187 ETPGTLPGALK
+187 ETPGALAGALK
-198 SARAEAWKWFGQ
+198 SARAEAWRWFGQ
-210 ATVFLERR
+210 VTVFLERR

-252 KLVEESPVPGLSPAR
+252 KLVEESPVPGLPPAR
-267 EAAMRRAAARLVQAV
+267 ESAMRSAAARLVQAA
-282 GYVGAAAVEFLYDPG
+282 GYVGAAAVEFLYDPA

-314 GVSEVTTGLDLVK
+314 GVSEVVTGLDLVK

-337 LPGEP
+337 LPGQP
-342 PGAAGHAVEVR
+342 PGASGHAIEVR
-353 LCAENAESGFAPA
+353 LCAEDAESGFAPA

-413 ALGRLSRGLAQTAV
+413 SLGRLSRALAQTAV

-440 DLLDREEVRTG
+440 DLLDREEVRAG

-485 EAEADGE
+485 EAEADVE
-492 RARFLSTAVRGRPEV
+492 RARFLSTAARGRPEV

-516 LRQGGQAYSVVV
+516 LRQGRQSYSVVV
-528 RRTAVDRY
+528 RRMAVDRY
-536 RVEGDGHRVD
+536 RVEGDGHRVE

-582 GRSHLVEVEGVPH
+582 GRSYLVEVEGVAH
-595 TFTRDSQGLV
+595 TFTRDAQGLV
-605 VAPAPAIVVSV
+605 GAPAPAIVVSV
-616 AVQPGDEVEAGQPLL
+616 AVQPGDEVEADQPLV

-638 ETSVD
+638 ETAVL
-643 APFGGHVR
+643 APFAGHVR

-669 IDPEPRR
+669 IDPGPRR

-688 ALGAQ
+688 ALSAQ
-693 AGGPPAGS
+693 AAGPPAGS

-714 FDVEAAGL
+714 FDVDAAGL
-722 RDALSRP
+722 RDALARP
-729 VEGSSGE
+729 IEGWAGVE
-736 GFARGAASVLD
+736 FARGAAGVLD

-762 DEEWEDGNGSGAEEY
+762 EEEWEDGNGFGAEEY

-787 KGAGLPAAFLAKL
+787 KGAGLPAAFVAKL
-800 QRALRHYGVKDLS
+800 QRALRHYGVSGLS
-813 RSPELEESLYRI
+813 RSPELEESLYRV

-831 EEQLATPVS
+831 EEQLAAPVS

-847 EGEAGSLAAVPDL
+847 EGEAASLAAVPDL

-883 EVRFR
+883 DVRFR

-894 LERVRGEAFAAA
+894 LEHVRSEGFAAA
-906 ERDLGALAKG
+906 ERDLAALARG
-916 LAAGA
+916 QEAGT
-921 RAAHVEA
+921 RAARVEA

-938 LLVERYGRAGR
+938 LLVERYVTSGA

-963 YRIRALDEI
+963 YRIRALDE
-972 RVESV
+972 VLV
-977 DGQPFAVASY
+977 QTADAHPFAAAGY
-987 ERHGHL
+987 EHEGRARH
-993 RRALLAHAGEAGLAT
+993 ALLAHAAEAGLAT
-1008 TLARMGRLAASAPAE
+1008 TLARMGRLAASAPGG
-1023 RELVGDVFFW
+1023 RDLVGDVFVW
-1033 RPEGPGDA
+1033 RPDGPGDA
-1041 GANGEETRAVLAG
+1041 EANAAEVHAVLAG
-1054 AALPRPFRRIVIAVA
+1054 AVLPRAFQRMVIAIA
-1069 GPGGMQHFSF
+1069 GPGGMQHFTF
-1079 RPVATGGY
+1079 RPLPGGGY
-1087 AEEAS
+1087 AEES
-1092 FRDVHPMMAKRLQL
+1092 LFRDAHPMMAKRLQL
-1106 HQLQHFD
+1106 DRLQHFD
-1113 IERLP
+1113 TERLP

-1150 VRGSAGH
+1150 VRDDAGH
-1157 VVQLPQ
+1157 VVQLPE
-1163 LERMLLETLGAI
+1163 LERMLLEALGAI
-1175 RRVQTRRP
+1175 RRVQRPRP
-1183 AGQRLHGNRVILHVW
+1183 AGQRFHGNRIILHVW
-1198 PVLDLSDEDLHAFVA
+1198 PVLDLSDEDLYAFVA
-1213 RYAPSTEGLGLEGVT
+1213 RYAPATEGLGLEGVT
-1228 IRGRVPGEGGE
+1228 MLGRAPEEGGQG
-1239 VREVAVFLAKP
+1239 REIAVFLAKP

-1257 HRDAPDDAPI
+1257 RRSPPEDTPI
-1267 PPLSEYE
+1267 APLSEYE

-1294 LAPGRDTAPRQF
+1294 LAPSGEDTPGQF

-1312 EHDLDGD
+1312 EHDLDD
-1319 GRLVPVARP
+1319 RGRLVPVERP
-1328 FGKNTANVIA
+1328 FGKNAANVIV
-1338 GVIRNFTPRHP
+1338 GVLRNFTPRYP

-1415 VLRRIIDFT
+1415 VLRRVVEFT
-1424 QEGGEINVVVNG
+1424 QAGGEVNVVVNG

-1514 LLFRHHEHTYLA
+1514 ILFRHHDHTYVA

-1533 RAETKDPADRDVR
+1533 RAETKDPEDRDVC
-1546 AFPYERRD
+1546 AFAYGRRD
-1554 EHGFATVGDVLTD
+1554 EHGFATVGEVLTD
-1567 GGNPGRKKPFDV
+1567 AGNPGRKKPFDV
-1579 RTVMQ
+1579 RTVMR

-1589 DHPTLERWSAWRDA
+1589 DHAPLERWPAWRDA

-1616 PVCLLGIESEPLPR
+1616 PVCLLGIESEPLAR
-1630 FGIPPADGPDQWT
+1630 LGVPPADGPETWT

-1718 FVVFSNALNDNLS
+1718 FVVFSNTLNENLS
-1731 VIALEG
+1731 VVALEG
-1737 TYASVIGGA
+1737 THASVIGGA

-1758 KRAAAD
+1758 KRTAAD
-1764 PRVKEL
+1764 SRVREL
-1770 EAEMAAAAGHEKSRL
+1770 EAEVAAATGHEKARL

-1808 DAVHSVDRA
+1808 DGIHSVERA
-1817 RRMGSVHE
+1817 RRVGSVQE

-1835 LVEAVEKGIAKER
+1835 LIEAVEKGVARELER
-1848 ERVGALAKGE
+1848 IGALAPSG
-1858 ASR
+1858 

>member
-6 SRVAIVNRGEAA
+6 SRVAVVNRGEAA

-46 KALFVREADEAW
+46 NALFVRESDEAW
-58 DLGPAMVEGADGR
+58 NLGPAMVEGADGR
-71 RKVAYVDLPR
+71 RTVAYVDLQR

-86 RRTRAEAAWPG
+86 VATRAEAVWPG
-97 WGFVAEQ
+97 WGFVAEE
-104 PDFAELCERLGVTF
+104 PAFAELCERLGVAF

-126 RALGDKIASKKLAEG
+126 RALGDKIAGKRLAEG
-141 LGIPLVPW
+141 LGIPVVPW
-149 AGAPAASEAEAARQA
+149 AGAPAATEAEAAGQA
-164 AELGFPVMVKA
+164 GELGFPVVVKA
-175 TGGVGGRGVREA
+175 TAGIGGRGVREA

-198 SARAEAWKWFGQ
+198 SARAEAWRWFGQ

-252 KLVEESPVPGLSPAR
+252 KLVEESPAPGLPPHR
-267 EAAMRRAAARLVQAV
+267 EAAMRRAAGRLVRAA
-282 GYVGAAAVEFLYDPG
+282 GYVGAAAVEFLYDPS

-342 PGAAGHAVEVR
+342 PAACGHAVEVR
-353 LCAENAESGFAPA
+353 LCAEDAEAGFAPA

-378 PGLRVDAGVAEGDL
+378 PGLRVDVGVAEGDL

-413 ALGRLSRGLAQTAV
+413 ALGRLGRALAQTAV
-427 ILRGGTTNKAFLL
+427 ILRGGTTNKAFLR
-440 DLLDREEVRTG
+440 DLLEREEVRTG

-492 RARFLSTAVRGRPEV
+492 KARFLSTALRGRPEV
-507 RPETSRTVE
+507 RPEASRTVE
-516 LRQGGQAYSVVV
+516 LRQGGQAYAVVV

-536 RVEGDGHRVD
+536 RVEEDGHRVD
-546 IGVER
+546 VGVER

-557 ERRLQTSEWRLLC
+557 ERRLQTSEWRLQC
-570 GGSTW
+570 GGSAW

-595 TFTRDSQGLV
+595 TFTRESQGPV

-616 AVQPGDEVEAGQPLL
+616 AVKPGDRVEAGDSLL

-669 IDPEPRR
+669 VDPEPRR
-676 DAPPREKRLHLD
+676 AADPREKRLHLD
-688 ALGAQ
+688 ALGA
-693 AGGPPAGS
+693 AAAGPPAGS

-722 RDALSRP
+722 REAFARP
-729 VEGSSGE
+729 VEGSVGE
-736 GFARGAASVLD
+736 PFARGGAGVLD

-762 DEEWEDGNGSGAEEY
+762 EEEWEDGNGFGAEEY
-777 LFTYLRKLDE
+777 LFTYLRKLDDRGE
-787 KGAGLPAAFLAKL
+787 GLPAAFLAKL
-800 QRALRHYGVKDLS
+800 RRALRHYGVTDLG

-831 EEQLATPVS
+831 EEQLTAPVS

-847 EGEAGSLAAVPDL
+847 EGEAASFAAVPDL

-906 ERDLGALAKG
+906 ERDLGALDGG
-916 LAAGA
+916 LEPAA
-921 RAAHVEA
+921 RAARVES
-928 LVQCPQPLAG
+928 LVQCPMPLAS
-938 LLVERYGRAGR
+938 LLVERYGTASQAA
-949 PVREAILE
+949 REAILQ

-972 RVESV
+972 RVDGV
-977 DGQPFAVASY
+977 DGHPFAVASY
-987 ERHGHL
+987 EREG
-993 RRALLAHAGEAGLAT
+993 RRRHALLTHAGDGSLVAA
-1008 TLARMGRLAASAPAE
+1008 LARVGRLAAPAPLD
-1023 RELVGDVFFW
+1023 RDLVGDVFLW
-1033 RPEGPGDA
+1033 RPEGPGEA
-1041 GANGEETRAVLAG
+1041 EMNAAAIRSALEGAS
-1054 AALPRPFRRIVIAVA
+1054 LPRPFRRIVIVVA
-1069 GPGGMQHFSF
+1069 GRGGIQHFTF
-1079 RPVATGGY
+1079 RPAPGGGY
-1087 AEEAS
+1087 AEEAF
-1092 FRDVHPMMAKRLQL
+1092 FRDAHPMMAKRLQL
-1106 HQLQHFD
+1106 HRLQHFAL
-1113 IERLP
+1113 ERLP
-1118 SVDDVYLFRA
+1118 SVEDVYLFRA
-1128 VAKGNPRDERLFV
+1128 VAKGNPRDERLFA

-1150 VRGSAGH
+1150 VRDAAGH
-1157 VVQLPQ
+1157 VVQLPE
-1163 LERMLLETLGAI
+1163 LERMLLEALGAI

-1183 AGQRLHGNRVILHVW
+1183 PGQRLHGNRVFLQVW
-1198 PVLDLSDEDLHAFVA
+1198 PVLDVSDEDLHAFVA
-1213 RYAPSTEGLGLEGVT
+1213 RYAPTTEGLGLEGVT
-1228 IRGRVPGEGGE
+1228 IQGRVPGEDGE
-1239 VREVAVFLAKP
+1239 ARDVAVFLAKP

-1257 HRDAPDDAPI
+1257 RRGAPDNAPI
-1267 PPLSEYE
+1267 APLSEYE
-1274 QKVLRMAQRGLV
+1274 QKVVRLAQRGLV

-1294 LAPGRDTAPRQF
+1294 LAPGRESGEGQF
-1306 PPGEFV
+1306 PPGTFV
-1312 EHDLDGD
+1312 EHDLDGES
-1319 GRLVPVARP
+1319 RLAPVDRP
-1328 FGKNTANVIA
+1328 FGQNEANVIV
-1338 GVIRNFTPRHP
+1338 GVIRNFTARHP

-1356 LLGDPSRELGSLA
+1356 LLGDPSRELGSLS

-1399 KISTD
+1399 KIATD

-1415 VLRRIIDFT
+1415 VLRRIVEFT
-1424 QEGGEINVVVNG
+1424 QAGGEINVVVNG

-1460 MMPESAMVLTGKRA
+1460 MMPDSAMVLTGKRA

-1486 RGIGGYERV
+1486 QGIGGYERV

-1514 LLFRHHEHTYLA
+1514 ILFRHHDHAYLA

-1533 RAETKDPADRDVR
+1533 RAETKDPADRDIR

-1567 GGNPGRKKPFDV
+1567 AGNPGRKKPFDV
-1579 RTVMQ
+1579 RTVMGS
-1584 AVADQ
+1584 VVDQ
-1589 DHPTLERWSAWRDA
+1589 DHPPLERWSAWRDA

-1616 PVCLLGIESEPLPR
+1616 PVCVLGIESEPLPR
-1630 FGIPPADGPDQWT
+1630 FGIPPADGPEQWT

-1662 SGNRPVVVLANLTG
+1662 SGSRPLVVLANLTG

-1683 LRQWQLEYGAEI
+1683 LREWQLEYGAEI

-1702 RGPIVFCVVS
+1702 RGPIIFCVVS

-1718 FVVFSNALNDNLS
+1718 FVVFSNTLHDNLS

-1737 TYASVIGGA
+1737 THASVIGGA

-1758 KRAAAD
+1758 KRTAAD

-1770 EAEMAAAAGHEKSRL
+1770 EAALTAAAGHEKARL

-1808 DAVHSVDRA
+1808 DAVHSVERA
-1817 RRMGSVHE
+1817 RRVGSVHE

-1835 LVEAVEKGIAKER
+1835 LIEAVEKGLAKER
-1848 ERVGALAKGE
+1848 EREEVLA
-1858 ASR
+1858 